1 MRLVYFLKYYLFILY
16 IIQKKKICGGSQRY
30 SNFNRR
36 GKMDEKAEAEIK
48 QVWESKKESELRTIY
63 KVYSRGVQ
71 V

>member
-1 MRLVYFLKYYLFILY
+1 MEKK
-16 IIQKKKICGGSQRY
+16 KKKICNGSQRY

-36 GKMDEKAEAEIK
+36 GKKMDEKAEAEIK

-63 KVYSRGVQ
+63 KVYSRGIQ

>member
-1 MRLVYFLKYYLFILY
+1 MAHRGIATST
-16 IIQKKKICGGSQRY
+16 GGE
-30 SNFNRR
+30 
-36 GKMDEKAEAEIK
+36 KMDEKAEAEIK